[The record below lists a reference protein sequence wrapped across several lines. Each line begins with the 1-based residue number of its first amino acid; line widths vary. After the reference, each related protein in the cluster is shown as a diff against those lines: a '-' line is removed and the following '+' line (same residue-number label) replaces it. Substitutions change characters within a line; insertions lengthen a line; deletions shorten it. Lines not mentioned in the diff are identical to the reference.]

1 MATDPATTPSREDV
15 RVSPIEKPR
24 YRVAPPSWDRY
35 SRLVDAEWRSLLD
48 DGHPAELALQRL
60 LEAHPC
66 LLPYTVAY
74 TPAGT
79 PDYGHHGTIHS
90 GVFAQPRLPGDR
102 TLRPDFMRITRD
114 SQWTYVTLFELKLAG
129 MQLFRGGARFKD
141 AFDAAREQVNG
152 YAAALESDGWR
163 EFRAT
168 YQLPNYVEHRDIR
181 LRLVLL
187 AGRRSEV
194 YQHPERRDRRRRES
208 VLVRSLDSLTPV
220 AEARDE
226 MTLVLRRRKIVA
238 TGVQPTM
245 RFGPGNAAALAVV
258 LGLPGAI
265 TAQAALPP
273 RRKQFLLERLP
284 YWQSF
289 ERRPGLRI
297 SQANYWE

>member
-1 MATDPATTPSREDV
+1 
-15 RVSPIEKPR
+15 VSGIEKPQ
-24 YRVAPPSWDRY
+24 YRVTPPSWDRY
-35 SRLVDAEWRSLLD
+35 VRQVDAEWRSLLD
-48 DGHPAELALQRL
+48 ADARNELALQRF

-74 TPAGT
+74 TPSGT

-90 GVFAQPRLPGDR
+90 GVFAQPRLPGSK

-114 SQWTYVTLFELKLAG
+114 SQWTYVTLFELKWAG
-129 MQLFRGGARFKD
+129 MQLFRGGARFRD
-141 AFDAAREQVNG
+141 AFDAAREQLNG

-163 EFRAT
+163 EFRDL
-168 YQLPNYVEHRDIR
+168 YRLPSYVDHRD
-181 LRLVLL
+181 LHMRLVLL

-208 VLVRSLDSLTPV
+208 LVVRSLDSLVPA

-226 MTLVLRRRKIVA
+226 MNLALRRGQIMA
-238 TGVQPTM
+238 AGVQPTM
-245 RFGPGNAAALAVV
+245 RFGPGNAGALAIVRGV
-258 LGLPGAI
+258 AAAIGAQP
-265 TAQAALPP
+265 AMPP

-289 ERRPGLRI
+289 DRRPGLRI